1 MGKRIEENKKVRDK
15 ILNIMLEGELN
26 NTPENEKTEQILRF
40 LLVDMSVNLAIIAD
54 KLLEGEK

>member
-1 MGKRIEENKKVRDK
+1 MGKRIEENKKVCDK

-26 NTPENEKTEQILRF
+26 NTPESEKTEQILRF

>member
-1 MGKRIEENKKVRDK
+1 
-15 ILNIMLEGELN
+15 MLEGELN
-26 NTPENEKTEQILRF
+26 NTPEHEKTEQILRF